1 MAWYF
6 FAFLAPALWAVSN
19 HIDKYVLNRYL
30 KNGSIGVV
38 VIFGGIVGFIFSLLI
53 FIFTPHRM
61 LVLNPFYELVIIGN
75 GILLIAAMIPYFY
88 ALAQE
93 ETSMVVPLYQTVPI
107 FSFILGFFILGETIS
122 PVQISAGLLII
133 IGAVFISLDL
143 ENVKIKK
150 RTLLLMLSS
159 SFMVAVY
166 VLVFKVVAVK
176 ENFWGSVFYEEIG
189 VMLAGLFLFAFMKNY
204 RNQFIIILKK
214 NRVSVISING
224 FNELVNIGAK
234 LLVNYASLLAPIA
247 LITVANGLQPFFVF
261 LYGIVLTLLFPS
273 FAKETL
279 EKKYIAQ
286 KLSAIAVMLLGTYLL
301 IFA

>member
-1 MAWYF
+1 
-6 FAFLAPALWAVSN
+6 
-19 HIDKYVLNRYL
+19 
-30 KNGSIGVV
+30 
-38 VIFGGIVGFIFSLLI
+38 
-53 FIFTPHRM
+53 M